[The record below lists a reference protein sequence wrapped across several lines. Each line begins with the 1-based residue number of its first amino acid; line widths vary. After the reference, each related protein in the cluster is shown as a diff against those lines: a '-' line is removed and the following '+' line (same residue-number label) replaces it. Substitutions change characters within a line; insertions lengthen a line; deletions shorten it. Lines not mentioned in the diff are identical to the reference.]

1 MFQPKKSTAQPTLDM
16 ELHGYTIKVETNMD
30 KLHNPVFFDND
41 KVGSVW
47 RIPYEQRAKDARD
60 FALRASL
67 KPASTDQTK
76 TWLMLIDVQN
86 TFCIPEFELYVGGRS
101 GRGAVEDNQRLC
113 QFIYQNLGNITHI
126 TATMDTHKT
135 MQVFHAVFFIDKDG
149 KHPAPYT
156 DIHAAELRD
165 GTWTFNPA
173 LAPQFGL
180 APEYGQQ
187 MMVHYA
193 EALEKKGKYALT
205 IWPYHA
211 MLGGIGHALVSSVEE
226 ALFFHSI
233 ARNTQYEIEIKGDKP
248 FTENY
253 SVVGPEVLTGPMGE
267 TLGTHNTKFI
277 EQLQQFDKLIIA
289 GQAKSHCVAWTVQDL
304 LNDINE
310 VDSELAKKV
319 YLLDD
324 CSSPVV
330 VPDVVD
336 HTDAANAA
344 YERFAEAG
352 MHVVKSTDKF

>member
-1 MFQPKKSTAQPTLDM
+1 MTHPLLPSP
-16 ELHGYTIKVETNMD
+16 E
-30 KLHNPVFFDND
+30 FFDTD
-41 KVGSVW
+41 QVGSVW
-47 RIPYEQRAKDARD
+47 RIPYEARALQARD
-60 FALRASL
+60 WAHLHKL
-67 KPASTDQTK
+67 EPASVSTTR

-101 GRGAVEDNQRLC
+101 RRGAVDDNTRLT
-113 QFIYQNLGNITHI
+113 QFIYRNLADITHI

-135 MQVFHAVFFIDKDG
+135 MQVFHAIFFVDQNG
-149 KHPAPYT
+149 NHPAPYT
-156 DIHAAELRD
+156 DIHSADLKN

-173 LAPQFGL
+173 LAPQFGI
-180 APEYGQQ
+180 APAYGQQ
-187 MMVHYA
+187 MMLHYA

-277 EQLQQFDKLIIA
+277 EQLQQFDRLIIA

-304 LNDINE
+304 LNDINAI
-310 VDSELAKKV
+310 DPALAKKV

-330 VPDVVD
+330 VPGVVD
-336 HTDAANAA
+336 HTDAADAA
-344 YERFAEAG
+344 YAKFAEAG
-352 MHVVKSTDKF
+352 MKVVKSVEM